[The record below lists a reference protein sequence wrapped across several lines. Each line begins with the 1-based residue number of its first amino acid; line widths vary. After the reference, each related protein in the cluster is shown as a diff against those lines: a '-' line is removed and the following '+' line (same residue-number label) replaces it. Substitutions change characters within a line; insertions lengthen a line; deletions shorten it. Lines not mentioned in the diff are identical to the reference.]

1 MATQIE
7 HMLGSTN
14 YKSSWNSL
22 HHVYTTLEQVTVLHT
37 EATTNTPDMTWQQI
51 MQRQGRH
58 TTGYTVLNKAEID
71 TLLQSRRI
79 TNIFRKDRRHIIVD
93 SSVQDAVNTAAFD
106 VSMGYMTVHNE
117 EEDRDE
123 WYIVQFEID
132 YSNLI
137 DSIYNKTVSIY
148 RRGYSSV
155 SWQVLTEYTLVDM
168 EHYNTTIYKVMGDA
182 LQPYRELTWNGGYMW
197 KQQKA
202 LRVMTL
208 LQREPNDRHHV
219 LVGQC
224 FEEHGGHALKHYRD
238 TGNAA
243 YMHMMVDYMFKH
255 HMSMN
260 IPDDRLE
267 QHPGHPGYAE
277 YIREELLHGRLLGT
291 QDDTVE
297 DMTVDTMTG

>member
-1 MATQIE
+1 MATQVE

-22 HHVYTTLEQVTVLHT
+22 HYVYTTLEQVTVLHT

-117 EEDRDE
+117 EEDKDE

-197 KQQKA
+197 KQQKGFA
-202 LRVMTL
+202 
-208 LQREPNDRHHV
+208 
-219 LVGQC
+219 G
-224 FEEHGGHALKHYRD
+224 
-238 TGNAA
+238 
-243 YMHMMVDYMFKH
+243 
-255 HMSMN
+255 
-260 IPDDRLE
+260 
-267 QHPGHPGYAE
+267 
-277 YIREELLHGRLLGT
+277 
-291 QDDTVE
+291 DDTPTKGVE
-297 DMTVDTMTG
+297 